1 MRMELKVIFKMEQVM
16 NYFAA
21 LILRR
26 SGIRAVIAILT
37 VTAATLAPAQQSTGE
52 PRPIQDNSF
61 LVEEAYNQEDGVVQH
76 ISAFTRLWQGGDW
89 SYSFT
94 EEFPVRSQ
102 KHQLSYTLSMM
113 RAGGAGAGVG
123 DTAINYRYQF
133 IGSGDTKV
141 AFAPRFTALAP
152 TGNVREGRSLGG
164 WGIQTN
170 LPLSVV
176 LGKRFVTHW
185 NAGATIVPNAKS
197 AAGDRALATGYNLG
211 QSIIW
216 LAKPRFNVMLE
227 TLWTGAESVIGNGN
241 TQRTHSLYLSP
252 GVRWAHNFSN
262 GLQIVPGIAVPIG
275 AGPSGG
281 DKGVI
286 LYLSFEHPWNFFKGA
301 R

>member
-1 MRMELKVIFKMEQVM
+1 MSYV
-16 NYFAA
+16 AA

-26 SGIRAVIAILT
+26 SGIRAMVVILT
-37 VTAATLAPAQQSTGE
+37 VAAATLAPAQQNTGE

-61 LVEEAYNQEDGVVQH
+61 LVEEAYNQENGVVQH
-76 ISAFTRLWQGGDW
+76 ISAFTRLWQGSGW

-94 EEFPVRSQ
+94 QEFPVHSQ

-113 RAGGAGAGVG
+113 RVGGVPAGAGVG
-123 DTAINYRYQF
+123 DTAINYRYQL
-133 IGSGDTKV
+133 IGNGDTKF

-152 TGNVREGRSLGG
+152 TGNVREGRSLGA
-164 WGIQTN
+164 WGVQTN
-170 LPLSVV
+170 LPLSVA

-185 NAGATIVPNAKS
+185 NAGATIVPNAKN
-197 AAGDRALATGYNLG
+197 AAGNRALVTGYNLG

-227 TLWTGAESVIGNGN
+227 TLWTGAESVVGENN
-241 TQRTHSLYLSP
+241 AQRAHSVYVSP
-252 GVRWAHNFSN
+252 GVRWAHNFSS